1 MDAQEYWRRRALYAK
16 QKELNSANDY
26 EDAMRSRLKDLQ
38 REVEKEAYKYIEL
51 YAKTNNINIKQAANY
66 LKTIDTS
73 RFSMTLEEWEAKAKT
88 GGYEKELNSEYYK
101 SRIARL
107 KRLNSQ
113 LGELSS
119 KYATDEE
126 KRMGY
131 ELAKE
136 YQDTYYMDQYAKYL
150 AVGGLDIDFAHF
162 NEQQLKDI
170 VYQPWQGSDFSKRVW
185 NNYTKVL
192 PDMLTDVFLRSTLM
206 GYSYRKT
213 TELLRDR
220 LNTFSDKVLHRLVVT
235 EMGHAQEQATEKFY
249 EDSKIEKYQ
258 YLATLETHTCEECR
272 HLDHKIFEVK
282 KALAG
287 ENYPLLH
294 PYCRCTTVPYMDDL
308 PPIQSRWY
316 RDPVTGKGRWAKNNF
331 TYDEWKKANSIKE
344 ISWRKF
350 LAWPS
355 AKLSLE
361 EKGAI
366 ARYTSS
372 EAYTLNDNLRRKIKL
387 SSIENTLIHNL
398 DKALDKI
405 PYYSEK
411 EPLNRS
417 LSFMY
422 PEDQV
427 DFVNKALVQGYIQ
440 EPSYTSASAGMV
452 YNSEDNLRIVI
463 VRSHSGHDIR
473 EFNADEGEVLFKRNT
488 RFDILRLNVI
498 DGKPYIEVVEHEEK
512 D

>member
-38 REVEKEAYKYIEL
+38 KEIEKEAYKYIEL

-73 RFSMTLEEWEAKAKT
+73 CFSMTLKEWEAKAKA

-107 KRLNSQ
+107 QQLNSQ
-113 LGELSS
+113 LSELSS

-126 KRMGY
+126 KIMGY
-131 ELAKE
+131 ELSKE
-136 YQDTYYMDQYAKYL
+136 YQDTYYMDQYTKYL
-150 AVGGLDIDFAHF
+150 AVGGLDVDFAHF

-185 NNYTKVL
+185 HNYTKVL

-213 TELLRDR
+213 AELLRDR
-220 LNTFSDKVLHRLVVT
+220 LSMFSDKVLHRLVVT

-249 EDSKIEKYQ
+249 KDSRIEKYQ
-258 YLATLETHTCEECR
+258 YLATLETHTCEECK
-272 HLDHKIFEVK
+272 HLDHKIFEVDK
-282 KALAG
+282 VVSG

-316 RDPVTGKGRWAKNNF
+316 RDPITGKGKWAKRSPS
-331 TYDEWKKANSIKE
+331 YKEWKEINGIKSISEK
-344 ISWRKF
+344 KF
-350 LAWPS
+350 LSLPS
-355 AKLSLE
+355 GALNESMPNGRKRMDNHAKLYYQE
-361 EKGAI
+361 
-366 ARYTSS
+366 
-372 EAYTLNDNLRRKIKL
+372 LRNSNR
-387 SSIENTLIHNL
+387 NTI
-398 DKALDKI
+398 
-405 PYYSEK
+405 
-411 EPLNRS
+411 
-417 LSFMY
+417 
-422 PEDQV
+422 
-427 DFVNKALVQGYIQ
+427 VNKI
-440 EPSYTSASAGMV
+440 
-452 YNSEDNLRIVI
+452 
-463 VRSHSGHDIR
+463 
-473 EFNADEGEVLFKRNT
+473 KRNT
-488 RFDILRLNVI
+488 SLKEKTIRDALTHILDSKYELMNGSHKELQRFYPDYDMAQSLQRLLMNAALEHDIIML
-498 DGKPYIEVVEHEEK
+498 EHEALEAYYMDELGMNYSDAHK
-512 D
+512 KTNEQYNYQKALLKYRKERDKS